1 MLRRTPLLTG
11 LLLLAACAH
20 SKPGDSESKAPK
32 AEQSARSSAPDL
44 AEELRKP
51 GQQAED
57 SALLTILGEEL
68 DRAMKE
74 LSKKADP
81 PPYFIA
87 YSATSTESVTIAAS
101 DGALETSSH
110 DKNRAAD
117 VDIRVGSY
125 EFDNQRIYRIG
136 YLYADATYGM
146 HGFGFG
152 GRSIALSDDPAAIKA
167 ELWEATN
174 GEYRNAAEM
183 LAAAK
188 ARKDVQVEQ
197 EDDSDDFSREKPS
210 VFVEKEVSLKL
221 DKDKWEGKVRKWS
234 AKIGAGEH
242 VLRSQVVL
250 LAQAENRYLV
260 TTEGSKIQVARP
272 HTRLMV
278 TAATKA
284 EDGMELSHSGTIDVI
299 RAGELPSDA
308 EVEALIDKVL
318 TELAALRDA
327 PLAEPYT
334 GPAILE
340 GRAAGVYFHEVFG
353 HRIEGHRQKDEN
365 EGQTFAKKI
374 GKQVMPEWI
383 DVFDDP
389 SIAKVG
395 GIDLNGHYFYDDE
408 GVLGQRASLVDDGT
422 LKGFLMSRS
431 PTRGFDNSNGHGRRQ
446 PGMRMA
452 ARQANLIVAPN
463 RGLSDEALKAQLI
476 ERIKEQDKA
485 YGLRFVEIAGGF
497 TLTSRYNPQAF
508 QVNPVL
514 VYRVYPDGKEQLV
527 RGAALEGTPLSSLQ
541 EIVAA
546 GNEYEVFNGFC
557 GAESGY
563 VPVSAVSPSLL
574 LDQIEVARTPKSQS
588 KPPLLPAPEGPPKAA
603 VSKTGGAK

>member
-1 MLRRTPLLTG
+1 
-11 LLLLAACAH
+11 
-20 SKPGDSESKAPK
+20 
-32 AEQSARSSAPDL
+32 
-44 AEELRKP
+44 
-51 GQQAED
+51 
-57 SALLTILGEEL
+57 
-68 DRAMKE
+68 
-74 LSKKADP
+74 
-81 PPYFIA
+81 
-87 YSATSTESVTIAAS
+87 
-101 DGALETSSH
+101 
-110 DKNRAAD
+110 
-117 VDIRVGSY
+117 
-125 EFDNQRIYRIG
+125 
-136 YLYADATYGM
+136 M

-152 GRSIALSDDPAAIKA
+152 GRSIALSDDAAAIKA

-197 EDDSDDFSREKPS
+197 EDDSDDFSREEPS
-210 VFVEKEVSLKL
+210 VFVEKEATLSL
-221 DKDKWEGKVRKWS
+221 DKAKWEGKVRKWS
-234 AKIGAGEH
+234 AKIGAGKD

-260 TTEGSKIQVARP
+260 STEGTKIQVARP

-278 TAATKA
+278 TASTKA

-318 TELAALRDA
+318 TELSALRAA
-327 PLAEPYT
+327 PLAEPYS

-389 SIAKVG
+389 AIAKVG

-422 LKGFLMSRS
+422 LEGFLMSRS
-431 PTRGFDNSNGHGRRQ
+431 PTRGFDKSNGHGRRQ

-452 ARQANLIVAPN
+452 ARQANLIVAPE
-463 RGLSDEALKAQLI
+463 RGLSDDALKAQLI
-476 ERIKEQDKA
+476 KRIKEQDKA

-514 VYRVYPDGKEQLV
+514 VYRVYPDGKEELV
-527 RGAALEGTPLSSLQ
+527 RGAALEGTPLSSLE

-588 KPPLLPAPEGPPKAA
+588 KPPLLPAPQGPPKAA